1 MFLRKDRDRAGSGH
15 HAQSTPTFHLEISVR
30 RRSLGH
36 DLISELRKD
45 RATLTVDGISHNL
58 ADLVSDRKYTIHLEN
73 PSFGLRARISVPEQW
88 QRNVGSPEDGEQ
100 AFIFTSEFGPN
111 GGRRLSYGASLHAG
125 FDYYVV
131 ARPSILRA
139 LQSCF
144 DIAIPIGEI
153 NSSRSNL
160 LVVRIVTLWNSPNR
174 TQADFWL
181 ADHGFRL
188 TSLDLDPVPIWPPQ
202 LRSNGID
209 EPLFSNSQQ
218 IYQTPFASRN
228 ENPVHDDIDFPRLN
242 CDHLNPRRVGLLG
255 FAPHG
260 RVRSQIEGECCF
272 LRANRHLP
280 WSAYVLSHTYPEGLM
295 LADAPHLPSSDEQ
308 PHASSTALM
317 PELAIKQTQC
327 QILNKHLDIEQ
338 RRLEQPQH
346 HGIPLSVSLAR
357 IRSTYR

>member
-1 MFLRKDRDRAGSGH
+1 M
-15 HAQSTPTFHLEISVR
+15 EISVR

-125 FDYYVV
+125 FDYYGASLHAGFDYYVV

-144 DIAIPIGEI
+144 DIAVPIGEI

-188 TSLDLDPVPIWPPQ
+188 TSLTVSQAFLCPLGPTT
-202 LRSNGID
+202 ID
-209 EPLFSNSQQ
+209 
-218 IYQTPFASRN
+218 
-228 ENPVHDDIDFPRLN
+228 
-242 CDHLNPRRVGLLG
+242 G
-255 FAPHG
+255 
-260 RVRSQIEGECCF
+260 
-272 LRANRHLP
+272 
-280 WSAYVLSHTYPEGLM
+280 
-295 LADAPHLPSSDEQ
+295 
-308 PHASSTALM
+308 
-317 PELAIKQTQC
+317 
-327 QILNKHLDIEQ
+327 
-338 RRLEQPQH
+338 
-346 HGIPLSVSLAR
+346 
-357 IRSTYR
+357 